1 MEPTT
6 FTTFTDQ
13 QLRDLMIEPTG
24 RASTTHRLGILRELS
39 DQGKAEMRRVWNE
52 QPDKRPLFAEEPPA
66 SWCSSP
72 TPTDG

>member
-1 MEPTT
+1 MEPTI
-6 FTTFTDQ
+6 FTDQ

-24 RASTTHRLGILRELS
+24 RASTTHRLGTLYELTR
-39 DQGKAEMRRVWNE
+39 QGKAEMRRVWNE
-52 QPDKRPLFAEEPPA
+52 QEGKRPLFSEEPPA